1 MEKNLKKALISA
13 SAVLGCITL
22 YFTVL
27 LYPSVSS
34 QGPQLLSE
42 LPPPGA
48 AATIKYS
55 SLPGRVGEDGPRQ
68 PLLSYGSAVERPGV
82 AALPPKPRKKPAI
95 QQRQK
100 RRMVMRT
107 IRRWSASTNCLPSS
121 LKRKVNQLESKFGRI
136 RIISTFRRGAR
147 IAGTGRVSKHASC
160 RAIDF
165 KPAKGQ
171 YRQVVRWLR
180 ATHGGGLGTYSC
192 AMHHIHIDN
201 GPKLRWHHCVN
212 SAGRPLHRRRHASL
226 KK

>member
-1 MEKNLKKALISA
+1 MEKNLKTALISTG
-13 SAVLGCITL
+13 AVLGCIML

-27 LYPSVSS
+27 LYPSISS
-34 QGPQLLSE
+34 HRTQLLSE
-42 LPPPGA
+42 LPPPGG

-55 SLPGRVGEDGPRQ
+55 SLPDLTGEDGPRQ
-68 PLLSYGSAVERPGV
+68 PLLSYGSAVKHPGV

-107 IRRWSASTNCLPSS
+107 IRRWTASTNCLPSS
-121 LKRKVNQLESKFGRI
+121 LKRKVNQLESRFGRI

-165 KPAKGQ
+165 KPARGQ

-180 ATHGGGLGTYSC
+180 ATHRGGLGTYSC

-212 SAGRPLHRRRHASL
+212 SAGRPKHRRRASL
-226 KK
+226 LK